1 MRSVTEWL
9 RSRTDE
15 QLVTLL
21 RNRPDLAL
29 PAPAD
34 LAVLATRLTVRSSL
48 ARATD
53 SLDAFTLRV
62 LEAIALQST
71 PGSVSVAAELIGARD
86 AEVNT
91 AVDRLGEWG
100 LVWRDGDRLH
110 LVGSAR
116 EALGPYLAGL
126 GQNAAE
132 LWSTVPMASV
142 RATLTALGLDAI
154 RQPEAGQLI
163 GEAVADPARLAEL
176 LAGLRD
182 DDRALLARIDAS
194 SPVVM
199 LRPGQTPG
207 DEDSPAARLA
217 RLGLLV
223 PLDPTTVELPREV
236 GLALRSA
243 PPLAGVAATPAPI
256 ELADPDVAMV
266 DGTGVTQVLE
276 ITRQVAALIRDWT
289 EEPPAILRAGGLGVR
304 ELRRTAKALDLTEDQ
319 TALLAEVATA
329 AGLIAT
335 TSSAQPVW
343 LPTTDVDSWLAMP
356 AEAQWRRLAE
366 AWRDM
371 RRQPSLAGARSERG
385 RLISV
390 LSIDA
395 ERASAVTTRRTV
407 LELLASL
414 PEGARPR
421 HAEEVVA
428 RLAWQAPRRAAAL
441 RPAVEATLTEAEVL
455 GITGGG
461 ALTGYGR
468 HLVRGEGQ
476 QAQLALGAAL
486 PDPVDEFLVQPDLTV
501 VVPGPPSPQLAQA
514 LAATAELESSGG
526 AQVWR
531 ITADS
536 IRRAM
541 DAGWSADDLAGLL
554 QNRSRT
560 PVPQALTYL
569 IEDGARRHGVLRAG
583 VAEGYLRS
591 DDEALLDRVLSDR
604 DLAPLGLRRL
614 SATVAV
620 ANAPLDKVLSALRS
634 GGYAPAAEDATGN
647 PVALAADP
655 PRSRVPKR
663 RDRSVVSTR
672 LGDETLI
679 ETVRRLRQGDELART
694 AHQVTVT
701 NSVPGVTSATTLG
714 VLRDAIRSDRRVW
727 VSYVEQA
734 GTTATRIIAPLSLG
748 GGFLRGH
755 DADTQ
760 EFRSIPLHRLT
771 SVNVLND

>member
-9 RSRTDE
+9 RSRTDDE
-15 QLVTLL
+15 LVTLL
-21 RNRPDLAL
+21 RHRPDLAL

-34 LAVLATRLTVRSSL
+34 LAVLATRLAVRSSV

-53 SLDAFTLRV
+53 ALDAFTLRV
-62 LEAIALQST
+62 LEAVALQPT
-71 PGSVSVAAELIGARD
+71 PGSATVVADLVGGTGD
-86 AEVNT
+86 EVRA
-91 AVDRLGEWG
+91 AVDRLGDWG
-100 LVWRDGDRLH
+100 LVWRDEDRLH
-110 LVGSAR
+110 LIGTAR
-116 EALGPYLAGL
+116 EALGPHLAGL
-126 GQNAAE
+126 GQAAVD
-132 LWSTVPMASV
+132 LWTTVPMLAA
-142 RATLTALGLDAI
+142 RDTLTQLGLEAV
-154 RQPEAGQLI
+154 RQPEAGLLI
-163 GEAVADPARLAEL
+163 GETLADPDRVTEL
-176 LAGLRD
+176 LRGLAQD
-182 DDRALLARIDAS
+182 ERALLARIDAA
-194 SPVVM
+194 SPVVL
-199 LRPGQTPG
+199 LRPGQTIA
-207 DEDSPAARLA
+207 DEDSPAARLT

-223 PLDPTTVELPREV
+223 PLDPSTVELPREV
-236 GLALRSA
+236 GIALRSA
-243 PPLAGVAATPAPI
+243 PPLAGVAATPPPI
-256 ELADPDVAMV
+256 ELAEPDVSMV

-289 EEPPAILRAGGLGVR
+289 DEPPAILRAGGLGVR

-319 TALLAEVATA
+319 TALLAEVGTA
-329 AGLIAT
+329 AGLIAM
-335 TSSAQPVW
+335 TSGVQPVW

-395 ERASAVTTRRTV
+395 ERASAVATRRTV
-407 LELLASL
+407 LELLSSL
-414 PEGARPR
+414 PAGARPR
-421 HAEEVVA
+421 RAEEVVA
-428 RLAWQAPRRAAAL
+428 RLGWQAPRRAEGL

-461 ALTGYGR
+461 ALTTYGR
-468 HLVRGEGQ
+468 HVMHGEGQ
-476 QAQLALGAAL
+476 QAQLALADAL
-486 PDPVDEFLVQPDLTV
+486 PAPVDEFLLQPDLTI
-501 VVPGPPSPQLAQA
+501 VVPGPPSPPLAQA

-541 DAGWSADDLAGLL
+541 DAGWSAADIDRLL
-554 QNRSRT
+554 TSRSRT

-583 VAEGYLRS
+583 VVEGYLRC
-591 DDEALLDRVLSDR
+591 DDEALLDRVLNDR
-604 DLAPLGLRRL
+604 DVASLGLRRL

-620 ANAPLDKVLSALRS
+620 AAAPLDRVLSALRA
-634 GGYAPAAEDATGN
+634 GGYAPAAEDATGAAVV
-647 PVALAADP
+647 VAPDP
-655 PRSRVPKR
+655 PRSRVPNR
-663 RDRSVVSTR
+663 RDRSVVTTR
-672 LGDETLI
+672 LGDETLT

-694 AHQVTVT
+694 AHQITVT
-701 NSVPGVTSATTLG
+701 QSVPGVTSATTLG

-771 SVNVLND
+771 SVNVLSD